1 MNLKNFSSNH
11 EHAPLKA
18 NTWNYS
24 VYKAVKFYS
33 TYSTDNKN
41 NEEFKTNWLNL
52 WLLIS
57 LVHLFASIWIIH
69 GND

>member
-18 NTWNYS
+18 NTSNYS
-24 VYKAVKFYS
+24 VYKAVKFYT

-41 NEEFKTNWLNL
+41 NEEFKTN
-52 WLLIS
+52 
-57 LVHLFASIWIIH
+57 
-69 GND
+69 